1 MNRTRKAHVLF
12 AGLVGCSI
20 TGAASAQLV
29 VLSDDFNSYTN
40 GTLVPQGGWTTTG
53 TVFTTPVQVAGG
65 ADKYVQF
72 GTSGEDD
79 YKVFSS
85 PVTLN
90 PTDSLETRVD
100 INVSAAT
107 ATGDY
112 FTHLSNPAGT
122 TANFYQRVFA
132 RSSGA
137 GFQLG
142 LVDTSGTGS
151 TTTWGTTVLAFNTA
165 YSLKIVWNFLAG
177 ANNDTFTL
185 DVNSVNY
192 LNHTWTSTGIAEPTT
207 LAAANLRQGGATT
220 SATLQLD
227 NLNITSVP
235 GPGSVACLMS
245 GMIIAGRRRRS

>member
-1 MNRTRKAHVLF
+1 MKKLSLVLA
-12 AGLVGCSI
+12 AGI
-20 TGAASAQLV
+20 AAPASAQLV
-29 VLSDDFNSYTN
+29 LSDNFNSYTN
-40 GTLVPQGGWTTTG
+40 GNLVPQGGWTATG
-53 TVFTTPVQVAGG
+53 TVFTTPLQVAGG

-79 YKVFSS
+79 YKAFTSL
-85 PVTLN
+85 VTLT
-90 PTDSLETRVD
+90 PTQSLETTFDVN
-100 INVSAAT
+100 ISAAT
-107 ATGDY
+107 AAGDY

-142 LVDTSGTGS
+142 LLDTSGTGNV
-151 TTTWGTTVLAFNTA
+151 TTWGTTVLSFNTS
-165 YSLKIVWNFLAG
+165 YNIKVTWNFLAG

-185 DVNSVNY
+185 DVNSANY
-192 LNHTWTSTGIAEPTT
+192 LNHTWTSTGIAEPAS

-227 NLNITSVP
+227 NLNVTAVP
-235 GPGSVACLMS
+235 GPGSLACLAT
-245 GMIIAGRRRRS
+245 GLLITGRRRR